1 MANPQTENGFT
12 AICNEIMEHLIKLHL
27 PPNQWQVLLC
37 IIRKTYGYRKKV
49 DYIANCQICESTGLR
64 KDVVSRSIALLE
76 MRSII
81 TRQGKVV
88 GLQKDWEQWKE
99 LAKLPTDKKLA
110 KLPTELAE
118 LSTKVGSP
126 LVTQK
131 KKENIQK
138 KLMDLPSWIDPETW
152 DAFLEMRKFI
162 KKPATIRAQGMI
174 IKKLSEWQ
182 AHANAILEQSI
193 RNSWQDVFP
202 LKDPPK
208 PTPKVT
214 DLKVLLAEQAKR
226 DAERLEKEE
235 LANG

>member
-49 DYIANCQICESTGLR
+49 DYIANCQICESTELR

-81 TRQGKVV
+81 IRQGKVV

-138 KLMDLPSWIDPETW
+138 KRVESLEEYTDRVLKPRFPKLDFDVERQKFDLYWSEGNRKLQRPKT
-152 DAFLEMRKFI
+152 AFTNWCE
-162 KKPATIRAQGMI
+162 RA
-174 IKKLSEWQ
+174 
-182 AHANAILEQSI
+182 EQFRLRDS
-193 RNSWQDVFP
+193 
-202 LKDPPK
+202 KDQPK
-208 PTPKVT
+208 PKSERSI
-214 DLKVLLAEQAKR
+214 KEQF
-226 DAERLEKEE
+226 EE